1 MFQHGRSVFEREKYI
16 LQMLTK
22 RDRVKCN
29 VITSF
34 LHIHM
39 IVHTPT
45 IKPKAFIAGKN
56 KQSSSQIFFSL
67 EVKNNNKIKG
77 KWDC

>member
-29 VITSF
+29 YTF
-34 LHIHM
+34 FTYM
-39 IVHTPT
+39 IVHVHTPT
-45 IKPKAFIAGKN
+45 MAKIICICQKYNNHESQQKSINKLNIKLNPI
-56 KQSSSQIFFSL
+56 
-67 EVKNNNKIKG
+67 
-77 KWDC
+77 DT

>member
-29 VITSF
+29 YTF
-34 LHIHM
+34 FTYM
-39 IVHTPT
+39 IVVHTPT
-45 IKPKAFIAGKN
+45 LGKIMWQKCEGIDLN
-56 KQSSSQIFFSL
+56 DLYEK
-67 EVKNNNKIKG
+67 KI
-77 KWDC
+77 